1 MAGKIYNTVFIKDG
15 RIVQLDD
22 VISQN
27 NQPPE
32 PGPVPPGP
40 VPPGPVP
47 PGPTPPGPTPPGP
60 TPPGPTPGPVE
71 VSVTIAGNVLTITA
85 TGEVES
91 IAGYKVNVYNGNTL
105 VKSYDVDTT
114 GIFDMSQATADLPIG
129 KYTIK
134 AVAYDDEGATLSESA
149 GVAWTRNPDTR
160 NIWIK
165 FKFSDATYN
174 PQEKQLAVGKA
185 ITGEDKYGNANKKFS
200 ADWQRDPGSEGN
212 VWIWGVTE
220 GTNLS
225 SAFVYGDG
233 TNTGVPMLSG
243 EDYITGIPEELT
255 LVEGDTREKLM
266 EDADTWKYGII
277 DPEDWVPE
285 CQILDWDLENA
296 TDITAIIGTNVWFKN
311 NLVGTLPALRSNSI
325 GNIGYAFDR
334 CWNVTSMGPINLPN
348 CSTGANNAF
357 MSMMGLTE
365 IPTIEAYHATSQLNN
380 TFNGCLHASKESI
393 EDAFETLS
401 SGSHTDTGNCF
412 GKCGKQEDPTALEN
426 IPVSWGGEA
435 IILGTNVNG
444 NITPLAAGG
453 QIIKF

>member
-1 MAGKIYNTVFIKDG
+1 MNYRNSIYNTGNDYPQTLFRPV
-15 RIVQLDD
+15 R
-22 VISQN
+22 
-27 NQPPE
+27 
-32 PGPVPPGP
+32 PVPPGP
-40 VPPGPVP
+40 VPPGPTP

-71 VSVTIAGNVLTITA
+71 VSVTIVDTVLTITA

-134 AVAYDDEGATLSESA
+134 AVAYDDEGATLGESA
-149 GVAWTRNPDTR
+149 SVAWTRNPDTR

-165 FKFSDATYN
+165 FKFSDANYN

-200 ADWQRDPGSEGN
+200 ADWQRDPNSEGN

-225 SAFVYGDG
+225 NAFVRGNGDG
-233 TNTGVPMLSG
+233 DGFPLLSNG
-243 EDYITGIPEELT
+243 SYIDGIPDDLV
-255 LVEGDTREKLM
+255 LVEGETIEKLKNY
-266 EDADTWKYGII
+266 ARGWSVNTAI
-277 DPEDWVPE
+277 DEEDWVPN
-285 CQILDWDLENA
+285 CQILDWDLDKA
-296 TDITAIIGTNVWFKN
+296 TDITAFIGTNYWYN
-311 NLVGTLPALRSNSI
+311 NCLTGTLPPLRSNSI

-334 CWNVTSMGPINLPN
+334 CWNVTSMGPIYLPN

-365 IPTIEAYHATSQLNN
+365 IPTIEAYHSTSQLNN

-393 EDAFETLS
+393 EDAFEVLS
-401 SGSHTDTGNCF
+401 SGNHTATVNCF

-435 IILGTNVNG
+435 IILGTNVND